1 MKNSK
6 PENQTPAKLDGP
18 QVLAFIASCRG
29 NISGQRLGQ
38 ALFNNLY
45 KSHPELADSIR
56 ATDADPFHNN
66 NKIADFFRAIST
78 EAGYVNVPKN
88 FKK

>member
-1 MKNSK
+1 MKKS
-6 PENQTPAKLDGP
+6 NQEPAKLNAE
-18 QVLAFIASCRG
+18 QLLAYIAGCKG

-45 KSHPELADSIR
+45 RMHPELADSIR
-56 ATDADPFHNN
+56 GTEVDPFHNN
-66 NKIADFFRAIST
+66 NKIADFFEAIT
-78 EAGYVNVPKN
+78 TPEGYVNVPKN